1 MLGFDIGPMGLLFV
15 VLVVGLG
22 IFVGLKVHRRQQ
34 FRITKTT
41 TREPLK

>member
-15 VLVVGLG
+15 VVVVCIGVV
-22 IFVGLKVHRRQQ
+22 VGLKVHRRQQ
-34 FRITKTT
+34 SRITKAT